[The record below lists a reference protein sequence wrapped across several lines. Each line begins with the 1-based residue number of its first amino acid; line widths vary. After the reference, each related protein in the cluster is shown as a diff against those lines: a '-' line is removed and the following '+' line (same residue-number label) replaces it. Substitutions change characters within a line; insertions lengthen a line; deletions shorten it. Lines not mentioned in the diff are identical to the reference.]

1 MYTLGLCFVCQPFS
15 ETKHRQI
22 SCRLQLKIARGPT
35 LCMERN
41 DALYSGLRSLKM
53 LGSILGLLVGMSL
66 SIVSHEIWWIHE
78 GRFVSKIWQL
88 GLRFHSSI
96 ENRIPSRVSVQDPES
111 CTIKGQM
118 CGLFSDPSLRSSYM
132 RLCIH
137 IFGRRFIIAF
147 VATFTRPL
155 PPLNKIP
162 FQYDSDLL
170 DA

>member
-1 MYTLGLCFVCQPFS
+1 MYTLGLCFVCQPFY

-111 CTIKGQM
+111 CTIKGQNVW
-118 CGLFSDPSLRSSYM
+118 SILRSLITIQLYASMHSYFWTQIHH
-132 RLCIH
+132 RLRGN
-137 IFGRRFIIAF
+137 FYKASS
-147 VATFTRPL
+147 TP
-155 PPLNKIP
+155 
-162 FQYDSDLL
+162 
-170 DA
+170 